1 MSTAT
6 EIQRAILQLPDEERQ
21 EIAHWM
27 FQQRLAEPGRRY
39 TDDGLDIEE
48 TQRKLDEAAK
58 GSFRPWSQTDWD
70 RLEASV
76 R

>member
-1 MSTAT
+1 M
-6 EIQRAILQLPDEERQ
+6 PDEERQ
-21 EIAHWM
+21 EVARWM
-27 FQQRLAEPGRRY
+27 LKQRLAEPGRRY
-39 TDDGLDIEE
+39 TDDGLDLEE

-58 GSFRPWSQTDWD
+58 GQFRVWDQADWD